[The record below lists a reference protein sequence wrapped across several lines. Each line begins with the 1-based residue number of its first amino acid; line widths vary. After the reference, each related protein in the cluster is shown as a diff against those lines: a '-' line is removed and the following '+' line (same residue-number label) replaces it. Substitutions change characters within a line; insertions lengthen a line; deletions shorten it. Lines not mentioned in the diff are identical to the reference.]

1 MEIKTFN
8 TILTEL
14 CDDFDVLITPRT
26 MARSNTN
33 IIYLIF
39 KAIAKGMEVINN
51 VCVTLSSK
59 FNPENCSDEDLLS
72 VASLVGTER
81 RNGSASGLRITATN
95 KGEDEVTLL
104 AGTYTY
110 ELDEEA
116 SFEFEVLEDTDIAPS
131 ASVSYIAMSDSIGS
145 YPVSAQQTITVT
157 SVAVI
162 PPDIEFSCQDNS
174 GLLGTPA
181 ESLLS
186 FRNRILNTYD
196 RQNGIVELEEYIR
209 NLPYIFDCIVRYNHT
224 NEDIVLDGNIVVP
237 PMHCAIFFSG
247 EAKNELAEM
256 VCDHIICPTV
266 STADSIAVRYENEIF
281 ADGYYEVNLIP
292 FAYLD
297 YSIDLIYQIDG
308 EYVDIESVEANL
320 ASALKNRLNTEQRVT
335 MIKEDDIYKAIEAT
349 GITGINVLA
358 VNLKVGG
365 ATVDYI
371 EVPVSKIARLDSVNY
386 AEG

>member
-14 CDDFDVLITPRT
+14 CDAFDVLITPRT

-81 RNGSASGLRITATN
+81 RKGSASGLRITATN

-110 ELDEEA
+110 ELDEET

-162 PPDIEFSCQDNS
+162 PSDIEFSCQDNS

-181 ESLLS
+181 ESLLA

-209 NLPYIFDCIVRYNHT
+209 NLPYIFDCIVRYNQT

-308 EYVDIESVEANL
+308 EYVDIESVEASL

-365 ATVDYI
+365 APVDYI

>member
-104 AGTYTY
+104 VGTYTY
-110 ELDEEA
+110 ELDDET

-131 ASVSYIAMSDSIGS
+131 ASVSYIAMSDSIGN

-162 PPDIEFSCQDNS
+162 PSDIEFSCQDNS

-181 ESLLS
+181 ESLLA

-209 NLPYIFDCIVRYNHT
+209 NLPYIFDCIVRYNQT

-266 STADSIAVRYENEIF
+266 STADSIAVRYEDEIF

-349 GITGINVLA
+349 GITEINVLA

>member
-26 MARSNTN
+26 IARSNTN

-39 KAIAKGMEVINN
+39 KAIAKGMEIINN

-59 FNPENCSDEDLLS
+59 FNPENCSDEDLIS

-81 RNGSASGLRITATN
+81 RKGSASGLKITVRNT
-95 KGEDEVTLL
+95 GDSPVTLV

-110 ELDEEA
+110 ELDEET
-116 SFEFEVLEDTDIAPS
+116 SFEFEVIEDTELTPS

-145 YPVSAQQTITVT
+145 YPVPAQQSITV
-157 SVAVI
+157 SSEAVI
-162 PPDIEFSCQDNS
+162 PSDLEFSCQDNA
-174 GLLGTPA
+174 GLLGTPV
-181 ESLLS
+181 ESLLA

-209 NLPYIFDCIVRYNHT
+209 NLPYIFDCIVRYNQT
-224 NEDIVLDGNIVVP
+224 NEDIVIEGNIVVP
-237 PMHCAIFFSG
+237 PMHCAIFYSG

-266 STADSIAVRYENEIF
+266 STENSVAVRYENEVF
-281 ADGYYEVNLIP
+281 ANGYYEVNLIP

-297 YSIDLIYQIDG
+297 YTIDLIYQIDG
-308 EYVDIESVEANL
+308 EYVDIDSVKTNL
-320 ASALKNRLNTEQRVT
+320 TSLLMNRMNTEQHTV

-349 GITGINVLA
+349 GITGIDVLA
-358 VNLKVGG
+358 VNLRVNSSP
-365 ATVDYI
+365 VDYV
-371 EVPVSKIARLDSVNY
+371 EVPVSKIARLIGINF

>member
-26 MARSNTN
+26 IARSNTN
-33 IIYLIF
+33 IIYLMF

-59 FNPENCSDEDLLS
+59 FNPENCSDEDLVS

-81 RNGSASGLRITATN
+81 RNGSASGLKITVTN
-95 KGEDEVTLL
+95 TGEASVTLL

-110 ELDEEA
+110 ELDEDT
-116 SFEFEVLEDTDIAPS
+116 SFEFEVLEDTAIAPS
-131 ASVSYIAMSDSIGS
+131 ASVSYIAMSDKIGS
-145 YPVSAQQTITVT
+145 YPVSAQPTIEV
-157 SVAVI
+157 SSEAVI
-162 PPDIEFSCQDNS
+162 PSDLEFSCQDNS

-181 ESLLS
+181 ERLLA
-186 FRNRILNTYD
+186 FRSRILNTYD

-209 NLPYIFDCIVRYNHT
+209 NLPYIFDCIVRYNQT
-224 NEDIVLDGNIVVP
+224 NEDIVLEGNIVVP

-256 VCDHIICPTV
+256 VADHIICPTV
-266 STADSIAVRYENEIF
+266 ATANSIAVRYENEVF
-281 ADGYYEVNLIP
+281 AGGYYEVNLIP

-297 YSIDLIYQIDG
+297 YTIDLIYQIDG
-308 EYVDIESVEANL
+308 EYVDIESVEASL
-320 ASALKNRLNTEQRVT
+320 TKALMNALNTEQRSTV
-335 MIKEDDIYKAIEAT
+335 IKEDDIYKAIEAT

-358 VNLKVGG
+358 VNLRVNGSP
-365 ATVDYI
+365 VDYI
-371 EVPVSKIARLDSVNY
+371 EVPVSKIARLTGINF